1 MFILQTM
8 RKYFIILGIIP
19 MAKHKLPIKLQ
30 TFQWQLN
37 CLHII
42 LVMILLISFD
52 VSIVWFLL
60 MEKETFAQH
69 YEAILFSSGVSYLN
83 IVYWILIW
91 QRSKLHSFIEEL
103 EQLIT
108 KRMYNLL

>member
-1 MFILQTM
+1 MATQLPLHNIGVDFIDFV
-8 RKYFIILGIIP
+8 R
-19 MAKHKLPIKLQ
+19 
-30 TFQWQLN
+30 
-37 CLHII
+37 
-42 LVMILLISFD
+42 D

-60 MEKETFAQH
+60 MEKQTFAQH

-108 KRMYNLL
+108 KRMYNLE